1 MLQIPALIFSVALA
15 SAYALLF
22 HLWRGRS
29 LPQLLFV
36 WVAALAGFAVGH
48 LLGDRWGFL
57 PWTIGQVHIVEATI
71 AAFLF
76 MILARWLA
84 QEKKP
89 S

>member
-15 SAYALLF
+15 SAYALIF
-22 HLWRGRS
+22 YLWRGRS
-29 LPQLLFV
+29 LLHLLFV
-36 WVAALAGFAVGH
+36 WAAALAGFAGGH

-57 PWTIGQVHIVEATI
+57 PWTIGQVHIVEATV